1 MTRAPKNIYQG
12 ENKMKRTSFA
22 LILASLILITAC
34 GSEAGR
40 TDTTPAA
47 DSTETVSET
56 SETTAETPDITS
68 ADFGGA
74 EVSFL
79 MNQCFQWAEM
89 NDFGTGEMNGDI
101 LNDAYYRRNKT
112 VEEALNITINVVE
125 NSNDNVKTTLQ
136 KSIMAGDGEYS
147 AMIARGYSL
156 CSLATGGY
164 LTDLMSMDTLD
175 LSHSW
180 WDQGANRDLSF
191 GNKLYMTT
199 GDISTT
205 INEDSCVIL
214 FSKSLSEKY
223 NIPDIYSIVREG
235 KWTLDKFDE
244 LCRIVAGDE
253 NGDGVMDEN
262 DRYGAIIW
270 DDSMMAVINSS
281 GLKCCEINDDGEI
294 ELSLYS
300 ERAVDAVSKYLAIAG
315 DTNLCFP
322 YQRYSGKGDI
332 EKLSNDMFMGDRA
345 LFFVELLHRALSYR
359 NMENDYGII
368 PFPKYDES
376 QDAYYTNVG
385 AYPSVFLAVPA
396 DIQDPDMIGT
406 VLENLGYQSKEIVR
420 DAYYTRTLVG
430 KATRDDESAEM
441 LDIIFSNRVYDIGW
455 LEEVGGYNEEIM
467 NIFRTGKSD
476 FSSMYAKFETKAQDQ
491 IAKLND
497 EISGASE
504 K

>member
-1 MTRAPKNIYQG
+1 
-12 ENKMKRTSFA
+12 
-22 LILASLILITAC
+22 
-34 GSEAGR
+34 
-40 TDTTPAA
+40 
-47 DSTETVSET
+47 
-56 SETTAETPDITS
+56 
-68 ADFGGA
+68 
-74 EVSFL
+74 
-79 MNQCFQWAEM
+79 
-89 NDFGTGEMNGDI
+89 MNGDMI
-101 LNDAYYRRNKT
+101 NDIIYKRNSDVQDMYNFKLEMNTGDGWAADYSKLKNSVLAGSRDYDLCFLLPFAARANIVIDGLMYNMLEVPHLRFDEAWWHRNVNDLFTFDGYLPFVSSDMLLSSYQYANALIFNKKIADDYGLNDIYD
-112 VEEALNITINVVE
+112 VVR
-125 NSNDNVKTTLQ
+125 S
-136 KSIMAGDGEYS
+136 
-147 AMIARGYSL
+147 
-156 CSLATGGY
+156 
-164 LTDLMSMDTLD
+164 
-175 LSHSW
+175 
-180 WDQGANRDLSF
+180 
-191 GNKLYMTT
+191 
-199 GDISTT
+199 
-205 INEDSCVIL
+205 
-214 FSKSLSEKY
+214 
-223 NIPDIYSIVREG
+223 G
-235 KWTLDKFDE
+235 KWTLDKFGE

-300 ERAVDAVSKYLAIAG
+300 ERAVDAVSKYLAMAG
-315 DTNLCFP
+315 DTDLCFP

-385 AYPSVFLAVPA
+385 AYPSVFLAIPA
-396 DIQDPDMIGT
+396 DVSDPEMIGT

-455 LEEVGGYNEEIM
+455 LEEVGGYNEKIM
-467 NIFRTGKSD
+467 DIFRTGKSD